1 MTYAQATS
9 SPNGVAYDDD
19 HDDDGITVTDLDDPS
34 NGSVFG
40 SVLGVY
46 EQHGYEAG
54 RRRGAADVLLLL
66 LSETEE
72 SIRRRGLS
80 DDVAG
85 ELRRVV
91 WALQDDV
98 QRRVDGPAAGDGF
111 VEGGLGI

>member
-1 MTYAQATS
+1 
-9 SPNGVAYDDD
+9 VAYDDD

-72 SIRRRGLS
+72 LIRRRGLTA
-80 DDVAG
+80 DVAG

-91 WALQDDV
+91 WALQEDA
-98 QRRVDGPAAGDGF
+98 QRQIEGSAAHDEF

>member
-1 MTYAQATS
+1 MTYVQATAS
-9 SPNGVAYDDD
+9 TNGVAYDD
-19 HDDDGITVTDLDDPS
+19 HRVDGITVTELDDPS

-66 LSETEE
+66 LSEAEE
-72 SIRRRGLS
+72 LIRRHRLS

-85 ELRRVV
+85 ELRRAV
-91 WALQDDV
+91 WALHDDV
-98 QRRVDGPAAGDGF
+98 QRQVDGPAAHDGF